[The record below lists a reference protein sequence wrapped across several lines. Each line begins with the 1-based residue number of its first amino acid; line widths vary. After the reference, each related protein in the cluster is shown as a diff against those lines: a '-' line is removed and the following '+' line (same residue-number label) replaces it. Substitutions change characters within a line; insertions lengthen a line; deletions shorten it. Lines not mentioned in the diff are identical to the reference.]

1 MPRLLTPCAQ
11 SRNQGQENGIGKA
24 RRAPPRSF
32 IRSFRSEMSRCRQR
46 EVMRD
51 NAAFAACGRHRGRS
65 SRGRQPAGTPVEI
78 FTLLDV
84 SRTLS
89 AVRLLLQPPQH
100 LDRRAAVD
108 LEPGPL
114 LEIGDRGL
122 ALGADMPVRVAAYVV
137 AAPLE

>member
-1 MPRLLTPCAQ
+1 
-11 SRNQGQENGIGKA
+11 
-24 RRAPPRSF
+24 
-32 IRSFRSEMSRCRQR
+32 
-46 EVMRD
+46 
-51 NAAFAACGRHRGRS
+51 
-65 SRGRQPAGTPVEI
+65 VEI

-89 AVRLLLQPPQH
+89 AVRLLLQRRQH

-137 AAPLE
+137 AAPLEQSLQFLPSLARQEQIVGRPGGDNAAPAAEPIGEHA